1 MPLPDS
7 APVPEWV
14 ELGAKPNRGLDLTG
28 LRLPVQAIGNSL
40 LDGITTI
47 TPSVRYV
54 SFFSWIALSYLN
66 ARRPDNWR
74 SFQSFAEPVETAI
87 AIGNILRN
95 RQVTGVVG
103 ALGAARA
110 VDAAADPAPLTA
122 LVEQAAA
129 NIYFNPCLQLKFL
142 MAPKI
147 EVPGLSTERGVP
159 LAEFISGAVG
169 NTRLGARFSSGEVIS
184 DATLSDLKEF
194 GEATYIAGISE
205 QESDLLI
212 NGLLP
217 VTPKSDEEFRR
228 IGTYGCVLGIA
239 DVVGGIPAE
248 DDFFEEAQQVNRT
261 LPQALQGVLNGWFRY
276 LIRDSVAVGHEYLLQ
291 ELTQTLLMVS
301 KSRTGVPSSEVIS
314 VLLQDVQTQNDAL
327 VAVGLLHSGENAHE
341 ITFNQL
347 YSRIDESTA
356 GDRIVDQG
364 LSRWSGPISEL
375 ALITAIRSSPAKA
388 LALLP
393 VIWCMA
399 AIRASSWQNPLSNP
413 FDGRGGLGWN
423 SIGVHEVITPTVK
436 KFADENWRLN
446 RVMAELA
453 LRTIEQHL
461 RVSWSRM
468 AVDVGH
474 DVALLTTE
482 GDRWQPRLGE
492 KHVADYRAGRSASR
506 IYQVISWLQQLN
518 LIDKAG
524 LTSRGKTAYQRVLST
539 LPSGAI

>member
-7 APVPEWV
+7 APAPEWV
-14 ELGAKPNRGLDLTG
+14 ELGATPNRGLDLTG

-47 TPSVRYV
+47 TPSIRYV
-54 SFFSWIALSYLN
+54 SFYSWIALSYLN

-74 SFQSFAEPVETAI
+74 SFRSFAEPIETAV

-103 ALGAARA
+103 AIGAARA
-110 VDAAADPAPLTA
+110 VDSAADPAPLTA
-122 LVEQAAA
+122 LVEQSAA

-159 LAEFISGAVG
+159 LAEFIGRAVG
-169 NTRLGARFSSGEVIS
+169 KTRLGARFSSREVIS
-184 DATLSDLKEF
+184 DATLSDLEEF
-194 GEATYIAGISE
+194 GEVTYIAGISE
-205 QESDLLI
+205 QESELLI

-217 VTPKSDEEFRR
+217 VTPKSDEELRR

-239 DVVGGIPAE
+239 DILGGVPAE
-248 DDFFEEAQQVNRT
+248 DDFFEEAQQVNSR

-291 ELTQTLLMVS
+291 ELTQALLMVS
-301 KSRTGVPSSEVIS
+301 QSRTGVPSNEVIGA
-314 VLLQDVQTQNDAL
+314 LLQDVPTQNDAL
-327 VAVGLLHSGENAHE
+327 DAIGLLQPGENAHDL
-341 ITFNQL
+341 TFSQL
-347 YSRIDESTA
+347 YSRIDASTA
-356 GDRIVDQG
+356 RDRIVDQG

-375 ALITAIRSSPAKA
+375 ALIAAIRSSPAKA
-388 LALLP
+388 FALLP
-393 VIWCMA
+393 VIWCVA
-399 AIRASSWQNPLSNP
+399 AIRASSWPNPFSNP
-413 FDGRGGLGWN
+413 FDGRGGIGWN
-423 SIGVHEVITPTVK
+423 SIGVHEVISPTVK
-436 KFADENWRLN
+436 KFTDENWRLN

-474 DVALLTTE
+474 DVALMTTE
-482 GDRWQPRLGE
+482 GDRWQPRPGE
-492 KHVADYRAGRSASR
+492 KHVTNYRAGRSASR
-506 IYQVISWLQQLN
+506 ISQVINWLQQLN
-518 LIDKAG
+518 LIDKTG
-524 LTSRGKTAYQRVLST
+524 LTSRGKTAYQRALST
-539 LPSGAI
+539 MPSEAM